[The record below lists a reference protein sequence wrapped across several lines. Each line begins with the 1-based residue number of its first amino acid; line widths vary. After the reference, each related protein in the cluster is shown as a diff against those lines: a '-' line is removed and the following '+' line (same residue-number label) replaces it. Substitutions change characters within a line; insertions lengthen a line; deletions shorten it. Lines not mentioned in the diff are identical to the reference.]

1 MSDIKLDA
9 RGPEGER
16 GPRGKRGHE
25 GHEGP
30 TGPTGPASSP
40 PLIAAASIVGA
51 DGSALANTGFSATV
65 RLAAGRY
72 QLTLA
77 NPPPDAKVV
86 PVVTIRSN
94 PVVATLGEVV
104 SVAGGVITVHTMNPT
119 TGIVMDADF
128 FILVSQ
134 GA

>member
-1 MSDIKLDA
+1 MSDIKLGE

-16 GPRGKRGHE
+16 GPRGKRGPE
-25 GHEGP
+25 GA
-30 TGPTGPASSP
+30 TGPTGPASGGP

-51 DGSALANTGFSATV
+51 DGSALANTGFSSTV
-65 RLAAGRY
+65 RLASGRY

-94 PVVATLGEVV
+94 PVVAALGEVV
-104 SVAGGVITVHTMNPT
+104 LVLGGIITVHTLNPT

-128 FILVSQ
+128 YIVVSQ